1 MTNEEWNELIND
13 VMEILIE
20 KATDDI
26 GETEDLFNSIMLWCD
41 NEIRK
46 AFETQGDIKADI
58 KNALCTYLRNFRGQY
73 MQEGY

>member
-1 MTNEEWNELIND
+1 MTNEDWNELIND
-13 VMEILIE
+13 VMDILVE

-26 GETEDLFNSIMLWCD
+26 EKTEDFFNSIMLWCD

-58 KNALCTYLRNFRGQY
+58 TNALCTYLRNNIEQY
-73 MQEGY
+73 I